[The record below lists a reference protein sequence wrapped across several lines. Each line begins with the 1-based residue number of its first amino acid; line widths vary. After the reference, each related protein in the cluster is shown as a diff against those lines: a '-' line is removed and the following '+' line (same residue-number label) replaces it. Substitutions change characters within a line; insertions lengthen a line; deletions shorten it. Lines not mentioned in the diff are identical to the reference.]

1 MAFKIDVTKKSG
13 LKISYIKI
21 AKISINYVLKQSII
35 TLEEYIS
42 EEFRNKAKEQIELK
56 NKLNEL
62 QNQIST
68 ASDTKLY
75 QALLTKINYLQESNK
90 ELLNSNYSVGIKE
103 VSLNFIQE
111 DTSVKGYYNELKKID
126 DFKEADMI

>member
-62 QNQIST
+62 QNQLST
-68 ASDTKLY
+68 ASDTILY

-103 VSLNFIQE
+103 VSLNFIPE